1 MMKWTTSNF
10 ITAVLA
16 VSSSIATVNGKP
28 DSLSADKATTTTATK
43 ATASTTVYVPPEL
56 VEVDTTTTTT
66 TSSRAAQWGTVAT
79 ITASPTSSPTKR
91 IPDQDDILP
100 LCQSSLSS
108 ALTFDTDDSS
118 ALDKHEFSEFIEK
131 STGSSTVILSQASD
145 TLYKE
150 LRKACVTVFKMQPLC
165 YDETTDVTDATE
177 VVEETTEETTEEA
190 TEDDASV
197 SNSTMVV
204 FDDASNNDSTESA
217 EVQEEEDVTT
227 AEIIDPASVDWAAI
241 AAFAAESSATSTSE
255 VAVTPDEEEESTITN
270 TASEINA
277 ADTSFVQSNT
287 INEQQQPSAGSL
299 NKIPS
304 GGWIGIGLGVFLL
317 AFLIAAV
324 IVARTRRRRRR
335 LNDSGDRQANN
346 NNNDDDNS
354 IWSDE
359 ENNNMMQGA
368 GGSAL
373 SSVSAIGMASTVVT
387 RLTTGD
393 TEVTLMKKQPWT
405 EREPVV

>member
-1 MMKWTTSNF
+1 
-10 ITAVLA
+10 
-16 VSSSIATVNGKP
+16 
-28 DSLSADKATTTTATK
+28 
-43 ATASTTVYVPPEL
+43 
-56 VEVDTTTTTT
+56 
-66 TSSRAAQWGTVAT
+66 
-79 ITASPTSSPTKR
+79 
-91 IPDQDDILP
+91 
-100 LCQSSLSS
+100 
-108 ALTFDTDDSS
+108 
-118 ALDKHEFSEFIEK
+118 
-131 STGSSTVILSQASD
+131 
-145 TLYKE
+145 
-150 LRKACVTVFKMQPLC
+150 MQPLC
-165 YDETTDVTDATE
+165 YDETTTSDDETITNDSGKFDKLDDAEFIHDGVLLVGFTKTWEDKEKAEKDYEEFFCKKLIEFYVENGVSLDWGLVDGITEAAADATDAADVTDATE

-217 EVQEEEDVTT
+217 EVQEEEDLTT